1 VGAGAAQQGLD
12 PDALDVGGLGGGIV
26 GLCGAGADDL
36 LDLFFFLLLLLLII
50 LLGFGGGRL
59 LQGLEGGEGG
69 GGRLDGLLPLLE
81 LEVAGGDVGVEDG
94 AGEVGGPGEGE
105 EGVLVAGD
113 CVFKVAG

>member
-1 VGAGAAQQGLD
+1 MGAGAAQQGLD
-12 PDALDVGGLGGGIV
+12 PDALDVGGLGGWVV
-26 GLCGAGADDL
+26 GLCGAGTDNL
-36 LDLFFFLLLLLLII
+36 LDLFLFLFLVLV
-50 LLGFGGGRL
+50 LGFGRL

-81 LEVAGGDVGVEDG
+81 LEVAGGDVGVQDG

-113 CVFKVAG
+113 CVFKVA